1 MGRDGKGE
9 EERDEEMKPGFTMA
23 EATNRVKQIQMR
35 KDRIKHLNR
44 EMVRMQDCIRIME
57 DEIIEY
63 SK

>member
-1 MGRDGKGE
+1 MYYT
-9 EERDEEMKPGFTMA
+9 DEYPMKPGFAMA
-23 EATNRVKQIQMR
+23 EATNLSKQIQMR
-35 KDRIKHLNR
+35 KDRIKHLNL